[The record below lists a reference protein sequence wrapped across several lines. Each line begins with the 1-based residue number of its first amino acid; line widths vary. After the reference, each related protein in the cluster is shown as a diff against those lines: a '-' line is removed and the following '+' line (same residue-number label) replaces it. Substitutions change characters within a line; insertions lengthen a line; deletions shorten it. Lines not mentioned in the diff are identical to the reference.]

1 MRGRHQSKPAIVPEE
16 EMEEEE
22 PVQGGGI
29 PEEPVP
35 MDPEAQAKEKER
47 IKELKKSKNSFMK
60 GLSQENPKKKKDRD
74 TQMKELIAQAEK
86 YASFLLSKHKM
97 QGKG

>member
-1 MRGRHQSKPAIVPEE
+1 MKTRDRTREQPAKVQDMEDEE
-16 EMEEEE
+16 GMQEPQPAEE
-22 PVQGGGI
+22 PL
-29 PEEPVP
+29 PL
-35 MDPEAQAKEKER
+35 DPNAQAKEKDR

-60 GLSQENPKKKKDRD
+60 GLAQENPKKKKDRD